1 MFNHVD
7 GRPRRFDN
15 AGMMATEGALA
26 TTAHGLPGAQVDPAP
41 VPFSAADLG
50 FLAVEGGWRKTVGG
64 REVAFRPV
72 RRLADLAAVEALQRE
87 VFGVSDRDLAAAS
100 FLVIVPE
107 TGGEVLGAYDG
118 EELIGFAVGWGGY
131 VDGRPRLLSDMLGV
145 RANRRGGGLGGE
157 LKKLQAVLALDRGIT
172 EIVWTVDPLRAA
184 NARLNFE
191 KLGAYAERYEID
203 RYGAQYG
210 AGLYG
215 GLPTDRLHV
224 TWPLASEHVRDRL
237 LGRTAMTTAE
247 EIAGLDSFSP
257 GHPGNRALVAL
268 PADVDR
274 LLATDPAA
282 VSRWRASLREALTA
296 AFAEGY
302 RVGGFVAAAPGEDRA
317 TYVLE
322 RTTEPTLD
330 ANAPVDSR

>member
-1 MFNHVD
+1 
-7 GRPRRFDN
+7 
-15 AGMMATEGALA
+15 MMATEGAFAL
-26 TTAHGLPGAQVDPAP
+26 TAHRVPGAPADPLPAR
-41 VPFSAADLG
+41 FTAADLG
-50 FLAVEGGWRKTVGG
+50 FLAADGGWRKTVGG
-64 REVAFRPV
+64 RKVAFRPV
-72 RRLADLAAVEALQRE
+72 RRLADLAMVEGLQRE

-107 TGGEVLGAYDG
+107 TGGEVLGVYDG
-118 EELIGFAVGWGGY
+118 DELIGFAVGWGGY

-145 RANRRGGGLGGE
+145 RADRRGGGLGGE
-157 LKKLQAVLALDRGIT
+157 LKKLQAVLALNRGIT

-191 KLGAYAERYEID
+191 KLGAHADRYEID
-203 RYGAQYG
+203 RYGAEYG

-237 LGRTAMTTAE
+237 LGREAMTTAAD
-247 EIAGLDSFSP
+247 IAGLDPFRP
-257 GHPGNRALVAL
+257 GHHDDRALVAL

-302 RVGGFVAAAPGEDRA
+302 RVGGFVAAPGENRA

-322 RTTEPTLD
+322 RTTESTLD

>member
-1 MFNHVD
+1 M
-7 GRPRRFDN
+7 P
-15 AGMMATEGALA
+15 GMMVSEGSFAQTSSGEAGAPADPALA
-26 TTAHGLPGAQVDPAP
+26 RFT
-41 VPFSAADLG
+41 AADLG
-50 FLAVEGGWRKTVGG
+50 FLPVEGEWRKTIGG
-64 REVAFRPV
+64 REVAFRAV
-72 RRLADLAAVEALQRE
+72 RRLVDLAAVEALQQA

-107 TGGEVLGAYDG
+107 TGGEVIGAYDG
-118 EELIGFAVGWGGY
+118 DELIGFVVGWGGY

-145 RANRRGGGLGGE
+145 RADRRGGGLGGE

-172 EIVWTVDPLRAA
+172 EVVWTVDPLRAA

-191 KLGAYAERYEID
+191 KLGAHADRYEID
-203 RYGAQYG
+203 RYGAEYG

-224 TWPLASEHVRDRL
+224 TWPLTSARVHDRL
-237 LGRTAMTTAE
+237 LGRTAMTTAAD
-247 EIAGLDSFSP
+247 IAGLAPFHS
-257 GHPGNRALVAL
+257 GHSGPRAVVAL

-274 LLATDPAA
+274 LLPTDPAA
-282 VSRWRASLREALTA
+282 VRQWRARLRDALTA

-302 RVGGFVAAAPGEDRA
+302 VITGFVGAAPGKDRA

-322 RTTEPTLD
+322 RDDHSASNP
-330 ANAPVDSR
+330 NAAAAS